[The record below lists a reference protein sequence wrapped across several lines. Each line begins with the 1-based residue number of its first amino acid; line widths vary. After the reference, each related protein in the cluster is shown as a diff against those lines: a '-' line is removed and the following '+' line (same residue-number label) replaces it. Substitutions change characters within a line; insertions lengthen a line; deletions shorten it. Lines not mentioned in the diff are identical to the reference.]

1 MPRPPARRGRRPKAA
16 KCPGAAA
23 PRGSAQ
29 LAESDN
35 VLVVIPKPNKA
46 QVQALEGQDNGC
58 TERSC
63 DGARKENWC
72 ELTSA
77 QRQETVVHEV
87 NEEESGLRGGLG
99 LGHQTPMAKQLNDT
113 KGVPTANGLESSV
126 CARALLS
133 NPRNRGD
140 ASSRVQKMGTPAFES
155 SMLSNFRRRP
165 RQPSILQMMQG
176 DPSSE
181 LDDDD
186 CFLGSFD
193 PVDESTP
200 LKSPSRKNIRQDR
213 LSTSSSTPRDLT
225 ARSLN
230 KKRKADADIQV
241 QVSRS
246 PEPSELVVIRTQESA
261 EDSASE
267 DDMLPTPRGAQPP
280 DPPEILSQ
288 TMVPPESSPA
298 LPTDRQPLH
307 GEYLENASP
316 SPVPKPDVRV
326 STAALREKFL
336 PHRRLRHTHREAN
349 DNDGSN
355 SDDGENDNY
364 FSDYSGALEADQDE
378 LSYSTSRASRKR
390 KNVRGAKKGTRNN
403 KFGGPDVRVSQQG
416 PRKRKPPAKSANNP
430 TSRKS
435 QPPHSKGGHG
445 ITYSL
450 SRHVAL
456 EQDKENQLA
465 NTTSSP
471 PAASERALAA
481 TANALPP
488 LSEELRLQARKFAE
502 ISKWRLDFEDATPI
516 SSGSSL
522 YR

>member
-1 MPRPPARRGRRPKAA
+1 MPRPPARRGRRPKAV
-16 KCPGAAA
+16 KGPGAAA
-23 PRGSAQ
+23 PCGSAQ

-35 VLVVIPKPNKA
+35 VLVVIPKPNNKA
-46 QVQALEGQDNGC
+46 QVQPLEGQDDGC

-63 DGARKENWC
+63 DEARRENLC
-72 ELTSA
+72 ESTSS

-87 NEEESGLRGGLG
+87 NEEESGLRAGLG
-99 LGHQTPMAKQLNDT
+99 LRHQTPMAKQLNDT
-113 KGVPTANGLESSV
+113 KGVPTANGLGSSV
-126 CARALLS
+126 RARALLS

-193 PVDESTP
+193 PDDESTP
-200 LKSPSRKNIRQDR
+200 LKSPSRKNIRQGR
-213 LSTSSSTPRDLT
+213 LSTPSSTPRDLP

-230 KKRKADADIQV
+230 KKRKADTDIQV

-288 TMVPPESSPA
+288 TMMPPESSPA
-298 LPTDRQPLH
+298 LPTDRQPSH
-307 GEYLENASP
+307 GEHLENTSP
-316 SPVPKPDVRV
+316 SPIPIPDVRV

-336 PHRRLRHTHREAN
+336 PHRRLRHKHREAN

-355 SDDGENDNY
+355 SDDGEHDNY

-378 LSYSTSRASRKR
+378 LSYSTSRAPRKR
-390 KNVRGAKKGTRNN
+390 KNVMGANKGARNN
-403 KFGGPDVRVSQQG
+403 KIGGPDVRGSQQG

-435 QPPHSKGGHG
+435 QPSQSKRGHG

-450 SRHVAL
+450 SRHAAL

-465 NTTSSP
+465 QTTSSP
-471 PAASERALAA
+471 PA
-481 TANALPP
+481 TTTDALPP

-502 ISKWRLDFEDATPI
+502 ISKWRLEFEDATPT
-516 SSGSSL
+516 SGGSSL
-522 YR
+522 FR